1 MGLYDTLLNVTNTVY
16 SAKSAASQATT
27 IASNSQ
33 PLPDDKKEEN
43 AELAY
48 IREHGFT
55 TYVKEIEDRKI
66 EEMRAKILKS
76 MGLDE
81 DSLAEMDAKSR
92 QAVEKAI
99 AEAIEQRLNGNTL
112 ANAEL
117 GKSKDGEETSGER
130 RDRMQA
136 QIAFNP
142 RMFDVFTELQSELP
156 AGSSQS
162 ITGEQDDKQTSGV
175 RKDLFSA

>member
-1 MGLYDTLLNVTNTVY
+1 MGLYDTLMNVTNTAY
-16 SAKSAASQATT
+16 SAKNAVEQART

-33 PLPDDKKEEN
+33 PLPEKNKEEN

-66 EEMRAKILKS
+66 EEMRAKMLQS

-81 DSLAEMDAKSR
+81 EALAEMDGTQR
-92 QAVEKAI
+92 QAIEKAI
-99 AEAIEQRLNGNTL
+99 SDAIEQKLNGNTV
-112 ANAEL
+112 ANAEMNTPE
-117 GKSKDGEETSGER
+117 SESER
-130 RDRMQA
+130 RDKMQA

-142 RMFDVFTELQSELP
+142 RMFDVFTELQSQLP

-162 ITGEQDDKQTSGV
+162 ILGDDNKNAKNT
-175 RKDLFSA
+175 KDDQLI